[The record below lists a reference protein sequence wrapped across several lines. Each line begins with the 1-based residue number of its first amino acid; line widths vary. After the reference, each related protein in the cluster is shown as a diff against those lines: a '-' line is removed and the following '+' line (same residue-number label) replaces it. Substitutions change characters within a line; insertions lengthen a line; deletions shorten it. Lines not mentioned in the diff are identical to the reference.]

1 MTAVVEYQA
10 ELRTQAMHL
19 QSQSLLITDA
29 PTDNHGKGEQF
40 SPTDLLAT
48 SLASCMLTVMG
59 IKAQQLNIPLKGFK
73 LSVNK
78 IMESNPRRV
87 GAIEL
92 IATIPTALQQI
103 DARDKHILVKT
114 AESCPVLKSLHPDL
128 KISVHWSEWT
138 TEIAASGE

>member
-1 MTAVVEYQA
+1 MTAVVEYQGD
-10 ELRTQAMHL
+10 LRTQGIHL
-19 QSQSLLITDA
+19 QSQTLLVTDA
-29 PTDNHGKGEQF
+29 PVDNHGKGEQF

-59 IKAQQLNIPLKGFK
+59 IKAQQLNIALTGLK

-92 IATIPTALQQI
+92 TATIPITLQQI
-103 DARDKHILVKT
+103 DARDKQVLIKT
-114 AESCPVLKSLHPDL
+114 AETCPVLKSLHPEL
-128 KISVHWSEWT
+128 KIAVDWKQWA
-138 TEIAASGE
+138 TEIDASGE